1 MKSLS
6 KRSKTLLVL
15 IGLSLPFASCKK
27 EQATTVEIAVL
38 DIEGNRIQN
47 AMVRLWPNPD
57 PVLAVP
63 IDADTAYTQDDGY
76 ARFDY
81 TGDFNLGQAGFRVLD
96 IEVRANDTL
105 YGEGIIKIIEE
116 QNNKETVIVTAI

>member
-6 KRSKTLLVL
+6 KTYF
-15 IGLSLPFASCKK
+15 FALCLGALTISCKK
-27 EQATTVEIAVL
+27 KQATTVEIAVI
-38 DIEGNRIQN
+38 DIEGNLIPN

-57 PVLAVP
+57 PVLKP
-63 IDADTAYTQDDGY
+63 MIDADTSYTQSDGN

-81 TGDFNLGQAGFRVLD
+81 TDDFNLGQAGFRVLD

-105 YGEGIIKIIEE
+105 YGEGIIKIVEE